1 MADELNERLANDLK
15 TAMRDHDELRK
26 TTLRGL
32 RAALQRAA
40 EDKRAAAVDKEK
52 KRRGGDLGD
61 APVVLDEAAL
71 ALTPDESIAVVQRE
85 VKQRRDAVVEFTR
98 GNRPDLAANEEAEIL
113 ILQAYLPQQ
122 MTREEIEVAAQQAIQ
137 EVGATGPSQVGQVMK
152 VLTPRLRGRADGR
165 VINEV
170 VRGLL
175 EGK

>member
-1 MADELNERLANDLK
+1 MADDLNERLVNDLK
-15 TAMRDHDELRK
+15 VAMREHDETRK

-61 APVVLDEAAL
+61 APVVLDDSAL
-71 ALTPDESIAVVQRE
+71 ALTPDEAMAVVQRE
-85 VKQRRDAVVEFTR
+85 VKQRRDAVAEYTR
-98 GNRPDLAANEEAEIL
+98 GNRPDLAAGEEAEIA
-113 ILQAYLPQQ
+113 ILQTYLPQQ

-137 EVGATGPSQVGQVMK
+137 EVGATGVSQVGQVMK

-175 EGK
+175 EKK